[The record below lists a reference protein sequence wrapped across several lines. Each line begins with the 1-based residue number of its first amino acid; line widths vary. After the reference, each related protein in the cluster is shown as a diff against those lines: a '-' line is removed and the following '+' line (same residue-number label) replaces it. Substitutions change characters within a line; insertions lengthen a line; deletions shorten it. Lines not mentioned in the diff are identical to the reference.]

1 MKKMKKSMI
10 DYISVLTE
18 EDYDT
23 LEDIIANKYKK
34 FVTLYWIL
42 REFSSYIAML
52 QYKKSSPE
60 TMNIQI
66 RFAGTDVLKL
76 IKLLESEVSK
86 YDNVLMDKYDGGI
99 VNLLIEK
106 DEAMPEME
114 ILEN

>member
-1 MKKMKKSMI
+1 
-10 DYISVLTE
+10 
-18 EDYDT
+18 
-23 LEDIIANKYKK
+23 
-34 FVTLYWIL
+34 
-42 REFSSYIAML
+42 
-52 QYKKSSPE
+52 
-60 TMNIQI
+60 MNIQI
-66 RFAGTDVLKL
+66 RFAGTDILKL

>member
-1 MKKMKKSMI
+1 MKKSMMN
-10 DYISVLTE
+10 YISVLTE

-52 QYKKSSPE
+52 QYKKSSPD
-60 TMNIQI
+60 TMSIQI

-76 IKLLESEVSK
+76 IKLLETEVSK
-86 YDNVLMDKYDGGI
+86 YENVFLDNYDNGY
-99 VNLLIEK
+99 VHLLIEQ
-106 DEAMPEME
+106 DESLPEMTPPE
-114 ILEN
+114 IS

>member
-1 MKKMKKSMI
+1 MKKSMI

-18 EDYDT
+18 DDYDT

-66 RFAGTDVLKL
+66 RFAGTDVIKL
-76 IKLLESEVSK
+76 IRLLESEVSK
-86 YDNVLMDKYDGGI
+86 FDNVFMDKFDGGL
-99 VNLLIEK
+99 VNLMIEK
-106 DEAMPEME
+106 DEVMPEME
-114 ILEN
+114 VQEN